1 MPRPGKRL
9 RMRLSH
15 ELLLLVK
22 FHFGIEVVH
31 LFGAPAVGQLPAFE
45 PSVTRSDKY
54 DVLVAVVV
62 DFFDFIS
69 EITRNF
75 EHLLR
80 FAVDVANPEIT
91 FVRSFEI
98 GAIEAGLS
106 RSVEP
111 ADLADLIAVVFE
123 ATQAL
128 DVSSGLQ
135 LLWRL

>member
-15 ELLLLVK
+15 ERLLLVK
-22 FHFGIEVVH
+22 FHFGVEVVH
-31 LFGAPAVGQLPAFE
+31 LFGAPAVGKLPASE

-62 DFFDFIS
+62 DFFDFIG

-80 FAVDVANPEIT
+80 FVDVANPEIT

>member
-1 MPRPGKRL
+1 M
-9 RMRLSH
+9 
-15 ELLLLVK
+15 
-22 FHFGIEVVH
+22 
-31 LFGAPAVGQLPAFE
+31 
-45 PSVTRSDKY
+45 
-54 DVLVAVVV
+54 
-62 DFFDFIS
+62 DFFDFIC

-80 FAVDVANPEIT
+80 FAVDVANPKIA

-98 GAIEAGLS
+98 CAIEAGLS
-106 RSVEP
+106 RSVKP